1 MKLCDSIKLWFQ
13 LSLNSQNF
21 IIFRTNKT
29 IVIAL
34 KHTMPAFINLITI
47 LVLLK

>member
-13 LSLNSQNF
+13 LTLNSQNF
-21 IIFRTNKT
+21 VIFKTNKT
-29 IVIAL
+29 VVIAL
-34 KHTMPAFINLITI
+34 KHTMPASINLMTI